1 LAARVAHPIDWS
13 ATLKALGEIRVD
25 RTLDLGPGH
34 ALADF
39 ACVVL
44 PQARNYAAD
53 AFHSREGLREWIASA

>member
-1 LAARVAHPIDWS
+1 MLE
-13 ATLKALGEIRVD
+13 TLGENRVN

-34 ALADF
+34 ALAKF
-39 ACVVL
+39 ARVAL